1 MLEKSRAEFSVLN
14 PWAEVDPI
22 PVKGISPRLD
32 ALSGKTIGLYCNF
45 KEAAKQ
51 IQSVLERRL
60 KERFPDS
67 KYTWYHSNM
76 GVVDQESVRRDQME
90 AWIKSVDAVVLAV
103 GD

>member
-1 MLEKSRAEFSVLN
+1 MNNQYAVLS

-22 PVKGISPRLD
+22 PVKGIAPRLD
-32 ALSGKTIGLYCNF
+32 NLSGKTIGLYCNF

-51 IQSVLERRL
+51 ILSVLERRL

-67 KYTWYHSNM
+67 NYTWYHNEMM
-76 GVVDQESVRRDQME
+76 GVADLESERKDRME
-90 AWIKSVDAVVLAV
+90 AWVSSVDAVVLAV

>member
-1 MLEKSRAEFSVLN
+1 MDNQYAVLN

-22 PVKGISPRLD
+22 PVKGISPRLNT
-32 ALSGKTIGLYCNF
+32 LSGKTIGLYCNF

-51 IQSVLERRL
+51 ILSVLERRL

-67 KYTWYHSNM
+67 KYTWYHNEMM
-76 GVVDQESVRRDQME
+76 GVADLESERKDQME
-90 AWIKSVDAVVLAV
+90 AWVKSVDAVVLAV